1 MGRGVVLVLVMREKR
16 QERERERERKE
27 EEKRKKKRG
36 GDEEGKSCAH
46 RIGETPRSVVGCGL
60 PHNLHALEL
69 AIALEESR

>member
-1 MGRGVVLVLVMREKR
+1 VGRGVVLVLVMRKKR
-16 QERERERERKE
+16 QERERERE
-27 EEKRKKKRG
+27 KKKKKGKKKGG